1 MADLGAKARHPVLS
15 PEINSEDSLVKPL
28 KIEIIYK
35 GHQCPSSFYMAKAV
49 EAVVP
54 RYGNHVEV
62 IKVAFYASRE
72 YACRLYQLSVSLYG
86 EEAVRKQGRLA
97 PIPSLFFNG
106 ELVFNHIPPQDELIQ
121 AIDFFLLQGEMPF
134 KKEGLYEN

>member
-1 MADLGAKARHPVLS
+1 M
-15 PEINSEDSLVKPL
+15 KPL

-54 RYGNHVEV
+54 RYGDHVQV
-62 IKVAFYASRE
+62 IKVEFYASRE
-72 YACRLYQLSVSLYG
+72 YACRLYQLSVALYG

-97 PIPSLFFNG
+97 PIPSLFFND
-106 ELVFNHIPPQDELIQ
+106 ELVFNHIPPQDELTQ
-121 AIDFFLLQGEMPF
+121 AIEFFLLHVETPFIKEMSKPDAHIQ
-134 KKEGLYEN
+134 KDVDSAWLPAAPGPSI